1 MTGLGG
7 FSLPSLKD
15 TAPSPLLMCSNR
27 FAAKG
32 RGRRNQTAEHNVIF
46 FCPFASCLCPPTL
59 HILLPSLHILL
70 RAFVTQSLTFP
81 TSYRAKQTAEGARP
95 GGCSQSRSSDQGPL
109 PNLHLPKPQTSIL
122 IPQSSNP
129 TYGRAGI
136 KDSHPVLQGALY
148 SAVSPEDCMWTID
161 RKVRNTNPKTF
172 PSPRGRVPS
181 QLEIWCLPKI
191 DGR

>member
-1 MTGLGG
+1 M
-7 FSLPSLKD
+7 PSLKD

-109 PNLHLPKPQTSIL
+109 PNLHLPKPQTSNLNPHSSIL
-122 IPQSSNP
+122 EPYIRQSGDQGQPPRAARRPLLRRIP
-129 TYGRAGI
+129 GGLHV
-136 KDSHPVLQGALY
+136 D
-148 SAVSPEDCMWTID
+148 D
-161 RKVRNTNPKTF
+161 
-172 PSPRGRVPS
+172 
-181 QLEIWCLPKI
+181 
-191 DGR
+191 